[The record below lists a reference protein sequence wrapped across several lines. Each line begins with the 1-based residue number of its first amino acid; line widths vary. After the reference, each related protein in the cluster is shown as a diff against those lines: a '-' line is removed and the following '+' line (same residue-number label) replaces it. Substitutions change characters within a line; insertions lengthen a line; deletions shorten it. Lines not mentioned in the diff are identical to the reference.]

1 VTTAADQDTASAPRT
16 YGNWRK
22 PRTPGLPR
30 LGLVGTVV
38 ALTGLIIVILV
49 QMLFGLLPALVTGG
63 IVLIGVGPIAYRNR
77 AGRNGWQIFTANV
90 MWLIGTRKRQ
100 NLYRSGIAGPIPY
113 GSHKLPGLL
122 SPVKAYEAI
131 DVGGAAF
138 GLLHIPSTRH
148 YSVVLACEPEGAQL
162 VDDETVDTWVAL
174 WGRFLAEAGVE
185 PGLEALTATVE
196 TAPDPGSR
204 LGSELGRLRAADAP
218 PFATAVLDEIESTYA
233 RGAARVSGR
242 VTITWTAIRPNLDE
256 RPRGRRSRQ
265 GRRSRIRTPEEMAA
279 QIGNRLP
286 DIVRRLSV
294 AGLGSVRALPTAEVA
309 ELVHIA
315 YHPSADSSI
324 DAMRSSGEA
333 TGISWDNAGPAALAE
348 DWDQMRH
355 DSGTSVTW
363 QMVEAPR
370 GAVQS
375 QVLRPLLEP
384 AREIARKRVTLVF
397 RPHTASEAARVADA
411 DVRTALGRATARK
424 GEARAA
430 DTLDLRAARQAAAEE
445 ASGAGM
451 SRFSLLVSATVLH
464 SADLA
469 AAVDVVEEAAGA
481 SRLSLRRCYAAQS
494 ASFAAALG
502 VGIVLNKHVAV
513 PDVVRMYL

>member
-1 VTTAADQDTASAPRT
+1 VTTTADDETTSGPRT
-16 YGNWRK
+16 YGNWRR

-30 LGLVGTVV
+30 LGLVGTV
-38 ALTGLIIVILV
+38 ASLAGLIVVILV
-49 QMLFGLLPALVTGG
+49 QMLLGLVPALTTLVF
-63 IVLIGVGPIAYRNR
+63 VLIGVGPIAYRNR
-77 AGRNGWQIFTANV
+77 AGRNGWQIFTANL
-90 MWLIGTRKRQ
+90 MWLVGTRKRQ
-100 NLYRSGIAGPIPY
+100 NVYRSGLVGPIPY

-122 SPVKAYEAI
+122 APVKAYDAV
-131 DVGGAAF
+131 DVAGSPF
-138 GLLHIPSTRH
+138 GLLHVPSTRH

-204 LGSELGRLRAADAP
+204 LGAELDRLRTDSAP
-218 PFATAVLDEIESTYA
+218 PFAAAVLDEIAATYA

-242 VTITWTAIRPNLDE
+242 VTITWTAVRPNLDE

-265 GRRSRIRTPEEMAA
+265 ATRSRIRTPEEMAA

-286 DIVRRLSV
+286 DILRRLSV
-294 AGLGSVRALPTAEVA
+294 AGLGSVGALPTAEIA
-309 ELVHIA
+309 ELVHVA
-315 YHPSADSSI
+315 YHPAADSAI
-324 DAMRSSGEA
+324 DAMRSSGDA
-333 TGISWDNAGPAALAE
+333 PGISWDNAGPAALVE
-348 DWDQMRH
+348 DWDQIRH

-375 QVLRPLLEP
+375 QVLRPLLQP
-384 AREIARKRVTLVF
+384 AREIARKRVTMVY

-411 DVRTALGRATARK
+411 DFRTALGRATARK

-451 SRFSLLVSATVLH
+451 SRFSLLVTATVLDP
-464 SADLA
+464 ADLA
-469 AAVDVVEEAAGA
+469 AAADVVEEAAGA
-481 SRLSLRRCYAAQS
+481 SRLALRRCYAAQA

-502 VGIVLNKHVAV
+502 VGLVLNKHVAV
-513 PDVVRMYL
+513 PDLVRMYL

>member
-1 VTTAADQDTASAPRT
+1 MTTTIDQETTTGPRT
-16 YGNWRK
+16 YGNWRR

-38 ALTGLIIVILV
+38 ALAGLIVVILA
-49 QMLFGLLPALVTGG
+49 QMVLGLVPALVTLAF
-63 IVLIGVGPIAYRNR
+63 VLLGVGPIAYRNR

-90 MWLIGTRKRQ
+90 MWSIGMNKRQ
-100 NLYRSGIAGPIPY
+100 NIYRSGVAGPVPY
-113 GSHKLPGLL
+113 GAHKLPGLL
-122 SPVKAYEAI
+122 APVKAYDAI
-131 DVGGAAF
+131 DVAGLPF
-138 GLLHIPSTRH
+138 GLLHVPSTRH
-148 YSVVLACEPEGAQL
+148 YSVVLVCEPEGAQL
-162 VDDETVDTWVAL
+162 VDEETVDTWVAL

-185 PGLEALTATVE
+185 PGLEALTATIE

-204 LGSELGRLRAADAP
+204 LGAELTRLRADGAA

-242 VTITWTAIRPNLDE
+242 VTITWTAVRPNLDE
-256 RPRGRRSRQ
+256 RPRGRRSRH
-265 GRRSRIRTPEEMAA
+265 GARSRIRTPEEMAA

-286 DIVRRLSV
+286 DLVRRLSV
-294 AGLGSVRALPTAEVA
+294 AGLGSIRALPIVEIA
-309 ELVHIA
+309 ELVHVA
-315 YHPSADSSI
+315 YDPAADSAI
-324 DAMRSSGEA
+324 DAMRSAGQE
-333 TGISWDNAGPAALAE
+333 TGLSWESAGPSALVE
-348 DWDQMRH
+348 DWDRMRH

-384 AREIARKRVTLVF
+384 AREITRKRVTLVF
-397 RPHTASEAARVADA
+397 RPHTPAEAARVADA

-445 ASGAGM
+445 AAGAGM
-451 SRFSLLVSATVLH
+451 TRFSLLVTATVLDP
-464 SADLA
+464 ADLA
-469 AAVDVVEEAAGA
+469 AAADVVEEAAGA
-481 SRLSLRRCYAAQS
+481 SRLGLRRCYAAQS

-502 VGIVLNKHVAV
+502 IGIVLNKHVAV
-513 PDVVRMYL
+513 PDLVRMYL